1 MWYLYWSEII
11 KKYGIDF
18 NLTKHLEALLNT
30 KSVSLAAKKVGITQ
44 PAMSNSFAKIKDHFK
59 DPILI
64 RTKSGYV
71 LSPFG
76 ESLVPKIKHLM
87 ESFDSTFLERKSFDP
102 LTDKREFHIMVSDS
116 AGFVFGPVFLQH
128 MMVNYPLITL
138 NFHSM
143 DEDYSVEKLDKG
155 EISLSI
161 ISTLDQDLPA
171 RLYSKL
177 LRLDP
182 FSVAGCNKLYK
193 GKASITFKEYLEAS
207 HYVVAPKGIDKK
219 VIDIA
224 LKKIGYSRRVTNT
237 LSHFSMGINSV
248 MHTCNLITLPSSV
261 LEVAKA
267 YGQVRAYQLPFE
279 MEPMRHTMLWHE
291 RYHNDEAHKWLRN
304 IISELVKESPGV
316 F

>member
-1 MWYLYWSEII
+1 MSN
-11 KKYGIDF
+11 KYGIDF
-18 NLTKHLEALLNT
+18 NLTKHLEALLNH
-30 KSVSLAAKKVGITQ
+30 KSVSLAAKEVGITQ

-59 DPILI
+59 DPILV

-76 ESLVPKIKHLM
+76 ESLLPKIKSLM
-87 ESFDSTFLERKSFDP
+87 DGFNSAFLEKADFDP
-102 LTDKREFHIMVSDS
+102 THDEMTFNIMVSDS

-128 MMVNYPLITL
+128 MMINYPLITL

-143 DEDYSVEKLDKG
+143 DQDLSVEKLDKG

-161 ISTLDQDLPA
+161 ISTLDEELPG

-182 FSVAGCNKLYK
+182 FSVAGCNKLYQD
-193 GKASITFKEYLEAS
+193 KASLSFKEYLEAS

-219 VIDIA
+219 VIDNA
-224 LKKIGYSRRVTNT
+224 LKKIGKKRNVTNK
-237 LSHFSMGINSV
+237 LSHFSMGISSV

-261 LEVAKA
+261 LEVAAK
-267 YGQVRAYQLPFE
+267 YGQVKAYQLPFE

-291 RYHNDEAHKWLRN
+291 RYHNDQANRWLRN
-304 IISELVKESPGV
+304 ILAELVKKSPGI